1 MSYELAFEA
10 EPFALA
16 PPRSKQ
22 RCNCGCGAQAQESE
36 LFVSGLV
43 DAAKKAASTFGRA
56 VTGALN
62 DSSRI
67 IDLTGQADKTLR
79 KGTRDPRTVTA
90 LVLHQMAC
98 CANRKDPLKSYL
110 KINSHYTILRDGR
123 ILQMHP
129 ISSLLGASHGF
140 NKRSVAVE
148 FAGNFPNTKGQ
159 WWQGEK
165 YGKDQLTRAQVE
177 AGRYLIQHLVRTIG
191 LKHVLTHRQAHNS
204 RTNDPGPDIWYNVG
218 QWAIDT
224 LGLSDGGPGF
234 KIDSGAPIPN
244 EWRTWNKPLT
254 QELGDTQFAN
264 EFEDE
269 WETDGDPEFEGEFR
283 RPGGLRRPAL
293 ASRSH
298 PPLPRGRALS
308 ARRPLP
314 RPGRKPLQPRP
325 SLWQRA
331 QPVARRNQ
339 PCVCPQ
345 HGSENVR
352 WLQSS
357 LNQVLG
363 LRLPVNG
370 FIDAAT
376 RSAIRSFQEQHGLP
390 NDGIAGPEV
399 RRALIEAKSGTPAAA
414 PEDSAAEPAEPSPVQ

>member
-1 MSYELAFEA
+1 MSYELEFEA

-16 PPRSKQ
+16 PSPAKQ
-22 RCNCGCGAQAQESE
+22 GCNCACAQTQESE
-36 LFVSGLV
+36 LFVGGLV
-43 DAAKKAASTFGRA
+43 DAVKNAASTIGRA
-56 VTGALN
+56 VAGPLN
-62 DSSRI
+62 DASRI
-67 IDLTGQADKTLR
+67 IDLTDQADKTLR

-98 CANRKDPLKSYL
+98 CASRKDPLKSYL

-129 ISSLLGASHGF
+129 ISSLLWASHGF

-148 FAGNFPNTKGQ
+148 FAGNFPNIKGQ

-165 YGKDQLTRAQVE
+165 YGKNQLTRAQVE
-177 AGRYLIQHLVRTIG
+177 AGRHLIQHLVRTIG

-204 RTNDPGPDIWYNVG
+204 RTNDPGPDIWYHVG

-254 QELGDTQFAN
+254 QELGETQFAN

-269 WETDGDPEFEGEFR
+269 WETDGNDQEFEDEFR
-283 RPGGLRRPAL
+283 RPGGLRRTAL
-293 ASRSH
+293 ASRFQ
-298 PPLPRGRALS
+298 PPAPRGRALS

-314 RPGRKPLQPRP
+314 RPGRKSLRPRP
-325 SLWQRA
+325 SLGQRI
-331 QPVARRNQ
+331 QPVTRRNQ

-352 WLQSS
+352 WVQSS

-370 FIDAAT
+370 LIDAAT

-399 RRALIEAKSGTPAAA
+399 RRALIEAKSGTPSTV
-414 PEDSAAEPAEPSPVQ
+414 PEGSVAQPAEPLPVE